1 MQSTDPSD
9 DILIA
14 THATLRFASE
24 QLDAS
29 DFDDCLL
36 AIDEFHHVS
45 QDDNSVLGEVLRD
58 VLRNSTAHI
67 FAMTGSYF
75 RGDSIPILDAH
86 DAWRKEQLRITNI
99 RNFRPC
105 HGFKLPKG

>member
-75 RGDSIPILDAH
+75 RGDSILFLIL
-86 DAWRKEQLRITNI
+86 RMNNYLTE
-99 RNFRPC
+99 
-105 HGFKLPKG
+105 